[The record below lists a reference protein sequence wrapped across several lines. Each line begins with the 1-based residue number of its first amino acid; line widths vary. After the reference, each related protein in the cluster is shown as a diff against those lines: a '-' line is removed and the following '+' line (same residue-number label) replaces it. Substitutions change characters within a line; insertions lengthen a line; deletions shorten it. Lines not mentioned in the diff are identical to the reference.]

1 MFQGLSTNE
10 TPGAIT
16 DFIWVECVQIAM
28 VVAAL
33 LTKEEDGGD
42 SFAIALSIR
51 PLREKTARRAFL
63 CRSQLG
69 GQMGR
74 TRRWGN
80 TVGLPEIRNFYSRLQ
95 SGFGRALC
103 MTSAIFYALK
113 IR

>member
-1 MFQGLSTNE
+1 MFLGLSTNE
-10 TPGAIT
+10 TSRAIT
-16 DFIWVECVQIAM
+16 DFIRAECVQIAI

-33 LTKEEDGGD
+33 LTKEDGD
-42 SFAIALSIR
+42 SFAIVLSIR

-80 TVGLPEIRNFYSRLQ
+80 TVGLPEIRYYGGGQL
-95 SGFGRALC
+95 L
-103 MTSAIFYALK
+103 
-113 IR
+113 